1 MKKEEVLIS
10 DHESIKAAASQI
22 LGASVRCVVV
32 VNDQG
37 KVNGVFSEGD
47 ILRAIVQ
54 GVDLHTPLKS
64 IMQPS
69 FHYMHKKDVK
79 EAFSLF
85 KKFGMTLIPIVD
97 KNFILQDVITIYD
110 VFSRLKFIEGSK
122 T

>member
-1 MKKEEVLIS
+1 MKKDEILIS

-32 VNDQG
+32 TNEQG
-37 KVNGVFSEGD
+37 MVKGVFSEGD

-69 FHYMHKKDVK
+69 FHYLHKKDLK
-79 EAFSLF
+79 EAFRLF
-85 KKFGMTLIPIVD
+85 KKFGMTLVPVVD
-97 KNFILQDVITIYD
+97 KNFILQDVITIHD
-110 VFSRLKFIEGSK
+110 VFSCFNDRML
-122 T
+122 